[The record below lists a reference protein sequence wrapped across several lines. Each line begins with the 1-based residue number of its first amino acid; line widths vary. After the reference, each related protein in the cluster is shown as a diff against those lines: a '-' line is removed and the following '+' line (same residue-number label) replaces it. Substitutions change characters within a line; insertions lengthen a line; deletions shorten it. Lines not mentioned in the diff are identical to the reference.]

1 MRISFRPSAFS
12 LLTAWMY
19 LQRTKEDMAFMT
31 VIKTGISADSMQV
44 ERVGVKTGFSTDH
57 NMIKSDDHN
66 N

>member
-1 MRISFRPSAFS
+1 
-12 LLTAWMY
+12 
-19 LQRTKEDMAFMT
+19 MAFMT